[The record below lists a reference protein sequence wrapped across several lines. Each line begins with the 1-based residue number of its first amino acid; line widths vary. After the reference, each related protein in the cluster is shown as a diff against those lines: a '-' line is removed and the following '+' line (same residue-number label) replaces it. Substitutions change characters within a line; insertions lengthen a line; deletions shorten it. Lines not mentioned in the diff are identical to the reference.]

1 MATTP
6 SNGKLIYHMTSIDN
20 LPSILKFGLLPR
32 KYLLQNHN
40 IQFTDVADPEILS
53 KRERYKKALSQYVLF
68 HFLHEIHL
76 IARCV
81 KNMDRKTW

>member
-53 KRERYKKALSQYVLF
+53 KRERYKKPF
-68 HFLHEIHL
+68 HNMFYFIFLHEIHL